1 MTRRL
6 AQCALLRHNGAMTKK
21 TSLLVVLGARPN
33 FVKAAPF
40 FKRALAYPQ
49 FELTLVHTGQHF
61 DENMSKVFFDQMGIP
76 APHIQLDIKGTYHT
90 EKIGKMFTAL
100 KDVIRTG
107 TYDGVVV
114 FGDINSALAGAI
126 AAATH
131 GKHIIHVESG
141 LRSHDRRMPE
151 EINRAIID
159 HIAHALFVTEESG
172 KENLILEGIPEEKI
186 HVVGNIMIESIEM
199 FRDHFHTSSVRSD
212 LGLHDEPYVVTT
224 IHRQENTDDVRIL
237 DHILAVLEDVSETHT
252 LVMPLHPG
260 TRHKI
265 EQYGLLPRLK
275 NVRVIDPLGY
285 IDFMKLVLDSHGV
298 ITDSGGIQEE
308 TTHLGIP
315 CCTLRDNTER
325 PVTLHRGSNKL
336 FPLGT
341 VDSQELRTHLDRKDF
356 LPKCVPLWD
365 EQVSDRI
372 FQTLSTIY
380 PS

>member
-1 MTRRL
+1 MHIL
-6 AQCALLRHNGAMTKK
+6 AKFALLRHNTAMSKK

-40 FKRALAYPQ
+40 FKRALEYPQ

-76 APHIQLDIKGTYHT
+76 APHIQLDIKGTFHT

-100 KDVIRTG
+100 KQVIAEG
-107 TYDGVVV
+107 AYDGVVV

-126 AAATH
+126 AGAAH
-131 GKHIIHVESG
+131 VKHIVHIESG

-159 HIAHALFVTEESG
+159 HLAHALFVTEESG
-172 KENLILEGIPEEKI
+172 KENLILEGIPESKI

-199 FRDHFHTSSVRSD
+199 FREHFNASHILDT
-212 LGLHDEPYVVTT
+212 LNLKNKEYVVAT
-224 IHRQENTDDVRIL
+224 IHRQENTDDPK
-237 DHILAVLEDVSETHT
+237 ILASILSVLDDIAHT
-252 LVMPLHPG
+252 YTIVMPLHPG
-260 TRHKI
+260 TRNKI
-265 EQYGLLPRLK
+265 EQFGLGEKLQK
-275 NVRVIDPLGY
+275 IKVIEPLGY
-285 IDFMKLVLDSHGV
+285 IDFMKLVIDSGGV

-325 PVTLHRGSNKL
+325 PVTVTLGSNRL
-336 FPLGT
+336 FPIGNI
-341 VDSQELRTHLDRKDF
+341 DGDEIRAHLNKKDF
-356 LPKCVPLWD
+356 SSHCVPLWD
-365 EQVSDRI
+365 SEVSERI
-372 FQTLSTIY
+372 FITLSKLY
-380 PS
+380 K

>member
-1 MTRRL
+1 M
-6 AQCALLRHNGAMTKK
+6 QKK
-21 TSLLVVLGARPN
+21 TSFLVVLGARPN

-76 APHIQLDIKGTYHT
+76 APHIQLDIKGTFHT

-100 KDVIRTG
+100 KQVIAEG
-107 TYDGVVV
+107 DYDAIVV

-126 AAATH
+126 AGATH

-172 KENLILEGIPEEKI
+172 KENLILEGIPESKI

-199 FRDHFHTSSVRSD
+199 FREHFHKSSVHAE
-212 LGLHDEPYVVTT
+212 LGLHDTPYVVTT
-224 IHRQENTDDVRIL
+224 IHRQENTDDPRML
-237 DHILAVLEDVSETHT
+237 EHILSILKDVSETHR
-252 LVMPLHPG
+252 LVVPLHPG
-260 TRHKI
+260 TRSKI
-265 EQYGLLPRLK
+265 EQYGFGDALSRFH
-275 NVRVIDPLGY
+275 VIEPLGY
-285 IDFMKLVLDSHGV
+285 IDFMKLVLDSSGV

-325 PVTLHRGSNKL
+325 PVTLDLGSNKL
-336 FPLGT
+336 FPLGS
-341 VDSQELRTHLDRKDF
+341 VDTHQIRAHLDRNDF
-356 LPKCVPLWD
+356 TPSCVPLWD
-365 EQVSDRI
+365 NQVSERI
-372 FQTLSTIY
+372 FSTLSELY
-380 PS
+380 PRV